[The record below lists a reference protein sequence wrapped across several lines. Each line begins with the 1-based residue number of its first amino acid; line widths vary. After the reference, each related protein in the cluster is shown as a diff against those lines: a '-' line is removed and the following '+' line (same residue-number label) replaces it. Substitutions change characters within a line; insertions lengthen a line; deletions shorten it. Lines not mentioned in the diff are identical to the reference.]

1 MLPRARSRSPRL
13 IEHWVTF
20 GVRTDFVITSKP
32 TALELRMGEDGGIV
46 PWPPEWD
53 VLFEGPDL
61 PRVPGP
67 RLCYK
72 LFEQHGIFVDFLRT
86 QRYKLFEQHGIFPAE
101 FQIRKL
107 DPAGLQWGIVLVF
120 LGCGAKGKGKGSGA
134 AHRQVWASGG
144 TESPPRPCVPFG

>member
-1 MLPRARSRSPRL
+1 
-13 IEHWVTF
+13 
-20 GVRTDFVITSKP
+20 
-32 TALELRMGEDGGIV
+32 MGEDGGIV

-72 LFEQHGIFVDFLRT
+72 LFEQHGIF
-86 QRYKLFEQHGIFPAE
+86 PAE

-107 DPAGLQWGIVLVF
+107 DPAGLQWEIVLVF

-134 AHRQVWASGG
+134 AHRQVWAYGG
-144 TESPPRPCVPFG
+144 TEFPPRPCVPFG